1 MSVVRIIQGLAVMG
15 FLACGP
21 AAELR
26 DGVQP
31 SDYHLS
37 FQERLRLEISAPVI
51 VVGRVI
57 DVQAV
62 GQPGTSQGD
71 PRIKTQLS
79 RIRILV
85 EAVVKGSLQENEI
98 GFYYFLYSSENE
110 VDLGVPCY
118 LPAVGQRRIYF
129 LRRWKSDYRSVG
141 DVLDYT
147 IQVPTG
153 FHANNFC
160 RNEQAGCCIADLL
173 LTPGEDMDPPS
184 FVAGLVT
191 AKATADIL
199 CSTDQTRQL
208 LEQLTGNPDSRIVD
222 GARDVMAMR

>member
-110 VDLGVPCY
+110 V
-118 LPAVGQRRIYF
+118 
-129 LRRWKSDYRSVG
+129 
-141 DVLDYT
+141 
-147 IQVPTG
+147 
-153 FHANNFC
+153 
-160 RNEQAGCCIADLL
+160 
-173 LTPGEDMDPPS
+173 
-184 FVAGLVT
+184 
-191 AKATADIL
+191 
-199 CSTDQTRQL
+199 
-208 LEQLTGNPDSRIVD
+208 
-222 GARDVMAMR
+222 